1 MIGGGVL
8 TRIGLEWKIS
18 LNVGR
23 WIRSYRRLRMIVG
36 GVVRIGEGFWLEGV
50 GFWCASHLI
59 C

>member
-36 GVVRIGEGFWLEGV
+36 GVVRIGKGKGWKVWVFGV
-50 GFWCASHLI
+50 LFI
-59 C
+59 